1 MGPLSAP
8 RSAFA
13 LFPVK
18 SEYLDDFCHGDKMKR
33 IFAAILKNTCAFLSS
48 ILFFDE
54 INRDQKGYAT
64 GEGAI
69 VVGAYFNKN
78 ARNST
83 YAKASFGTFPKLN
96 IPKVALTFPRSVVL
110 TVKYEVYFPY
120 DRKIKTVSKLNAS

>member
-1 MGPLSAP
+1 
-8 RSAFA
+8 
-13 LFPVK
+13 
-18 SEYLDDFCHGDKMKR
+18 MKR
-33 IFAAILKNTCAFLSS
+33 IFAAIPKNISALSS

-69 VVGAYFNKN
+69 MVGAFFNKD

-96 IPKVALTFPRSVVL
+96 IPKVSLIFACSIIH
-110 TVKYEVYFPY
+110 TVKYDIYCPY
-120 DRKIKTVSKLNAS
+120 DRKIKTVSKLKLP